1 MDRRQAMFE
10 TAIRVAV
17 VLSALAVVLTVVL
30 DAVGQVSP
38 ARLVTSV
45 TVIGFVWSW
54 IATGRATQ
62 EIETAATPSAAR
74 RA

>member
-1 MDRRQAMFE
+1 MSDRRVMFE
-10 TAIRVAV
+10 VAIRVAV
-17 VLSALAVVLTVVL
+17 MLSALAVVLTVVL
-30 DAVGQVSP
+30 DAVGDVSA

-45 TVIGFVWSW
+45 TVIGFAWSW

-62 EIETAATPSAAR
+62 EMETAATSSAAR